1 MSQSSIDHPFSVPL
15 EELTQDELDKRFND
29 LMTRF
34 NAARRMQMDQNI
46 LHQIDLLLVSIENER
61 ARRNSVAD
69 KADGVVLDTDPLPTE
84 KPKFIWDR

>member
-1 MSQSSIDHPFSVPL
+1 
-15 EELTQDELDKRFND
+15 
-29 LMTRF
+29 
-34 NAARRMQMDQNI
+34 MQMDQNI